1 MEIDMARR
9 TRSTDPYEITVKTGY
24 SEFVH
29 PDGSKG
35 FGWDSIKTYDRFG
48 RWDADMKADEERRK
62 NPDAVVTVKKVSQ

>member
-1 MEIDMARR
+1 MAHRAHG
-9 TRSTDPYEITVKTGY
+9 TEPYEIIVKTGY

-48 RWDADMKADEERRK
+48 RWDADMKADEERRA
-62 NPDAVVTVKKVSQ
+62 NPDATVTVRRAS